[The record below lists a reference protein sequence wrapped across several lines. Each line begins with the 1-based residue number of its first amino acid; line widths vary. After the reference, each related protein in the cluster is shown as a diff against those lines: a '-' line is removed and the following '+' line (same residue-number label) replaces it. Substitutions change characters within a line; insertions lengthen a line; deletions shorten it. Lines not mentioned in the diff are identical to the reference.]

1 MRSALTSTN
10 VMATN
15 WESGQR
21 AFEQQSGGH
30 GKEGGEAGAE

>member
-1 MRSALTSTN
+1 
-10 VMATN
+10 MATN